1 MSKPR
6 RELNPQLT
14 KGDRVMCLHMDGE
27 TGIPPGTLG
36 TVKNVSRDPFEE
48 DAEII
53 NVMWD
58 NGSSLS
64 LLSITDSWV
73 KAPEERINED
83 SKQYEFFEKNP
94 DIFENFDYR
103 FFREY
108 LKKVQKS
115 GAVNMFQSGAFLFSG
130 RDWIDRYYGEDRE
143 DNEAFQ
149 EVLDMADESKDK
161 MIQGLIKYMS
171 SKNNDFDDM
180 HRFNTLIQ
188 RFAQKIV
195 QMYMHF
201 Y

>member
-143 DNEAFQ
+143 DSEAFQ

>member
-115 GAVNMFQSGAFLFSG
+115 GAINMFQSGAFLFSG

-180 HRFNTLIQ
+180 HRFNNLIQ

>member
-115 GAVNMFQSGAFLFSG
+115 GAINMFQSGAFLFSG

-143 DNEAFQ
+143 DSEAFQ

>member
-14 KGDRVMCLHMDGE
+14 KGDRIMCLYMDRE
-27 TGIPPGTLG
+27 TSVPPGTFG
-36 TVKNVSRDPFEE
+36 TVNSVVRDPFEE
-48 DAEII
+48 DGFIVNMSWE
-53 NVMWD
+53 
-58 NGSSLS
+58 NGSNLGLVSA
-64 LLSITDSWV
+64 TDSWV
-73 KAPEERINED
+73 KAPSERIDEGSN
-83 SKQYEFFEKNP
+83 QYEFFQKNP

-115 GAVNMFQSGAFLFSG
+115 SVINMFQSGAFLFSG
-130 RDWIDRYYGEDRE
+130 RDWIDRYYGEHQE

-149 EVLDMADESKDK
+149 EVLDMANESKDK
-161 MIQGLIKYMS
+161 MIQGVIKFMS

-180 HRFNTLIQ
+180 SRINSLIQ
-188 RFAQKIV
+188 RFAQKLV
-195 QMYMHF
+195 QLYMTF

>member
-64 LLSITDSWV
+64 LLSLTDSWV
-73 KAPEERINED
+73 KAPEERIDEG

-115 GAVNMFQSGAFLFSG
+115 GAINMFQSGAFLFSG

-180 HRFNTLIQ
+180 HRFNILIQ

>member
-115 GAVNMFQSGAFLFSG
+115 GAINMFQSGAFLFSG

>member
-64 LLSITDSWV
+64 LLSLTDSWV
-73 KAPEERINED
+73 KAPEERIDEG

-115 GAVNMFQSGAFLFSG
+115 GAINMFQSGAFLFSG

-180 HRFNTLIQ
+180 HRFNNLIQ

>member
-64 LLSITDSWV
+64 LLSLTDSWV
-73 KAPEERINED
+73 KSPEERIDEG

-115 GAVNMFQSGAFLFSG
+115 GAINMFQSGAFLFSG
-130 RDWIDRYYGEDRE
+130 RDWIDRYYGENRE
-143 DNEAFQ
+143 DSEEFQ

-180 HRFNTLIQ
+180 HRFNNLIQ

>member
-36 TVKNVSRDPFEE
+36 TVRNVSRDPFEE

-115 GAVNMFQSGAFLFSG
+115 GAINMFQSGAFLFSG

-143 DNEAFQ
+143 DSEAFQ

>member
-36 TVKNVSRDPFEE
+36 TVRNVSRDPFEE

-115 GAVNMFQSGAFLFSG
+115 GAINMFQSGAFLFSG